1 MFPHSPNHL
10 VHKNREAAPTHEEQR
25 EIKQISF
32 YSVLKLSAG
41 FAKAA
46 FVE

>member
-1 MFPHSPNHL
+1 MNSDQKENLFICLFTAIPRSKYFFQI
-10 VHKNREAAPTHEEQR
+10 KN
-25 EIKQISF
+25 

-41 FAKAA
+41 FARAA